1 MVIEIIFVLLGLLV
15 VWLGV
20 TGHIF
25 FDRHK
30 LSWLILSVALILWG
44 VRGIYKKPGSR
55 PPRPEDYTRAVS
67 LTLLGIVL
75 LAISRVPFS
84 WVGPL
89 LACAGLL
96 LAARGFVDLVLLLR
110 PDTAK
115 RKAAREVERGL
126 HETKRNENV

>member
-1 MVIEIIFVLLGLLV
+1 MLTPERLLRMVIEIVFVLLGLLV

-25 FDRHK
+25 FNRHS
-30 LSWLILSVALILWG
+30 LTWLILSVALILWG
-44 VRGIYKKPGSR
+44 VRGVYRKPGSK
-55 PPRPEDYTRAVS
+55 PPRPEDYTRGVS

-75 LAISRVPFS
+75 LAISRVPFR

-110 PDTAK
+110 PDTA
-115 RKAAREVERGL
+115 RKKQLAG
-126 HETKRNENV
+126 